1 MKESKELEYKE
12 TITNTFLKTVSA
24 FANYNGGTIIFGV
37 DDNGKVVGL
46 ENLDQQ
52 RLDIENRINDSIK
65 PKPDYSIST
74 NNSEKTISLDVKIG
88 TYKPYLYRAKAY
100 KRNDTSTVEVD
111 EIELTRLILEGKH
124 MTYEE
129 LPSEQQELSFSI
141 LEKGLVKQRGITKC
155 DKDILKTL
163 SLYSDSSGYNNA
175 AAILADVNKFPGI
188 DIARFGETISIIQ
201 KRATI
206 ENQSILST
214 YDAALSLYRDYYQH
228 EEIDGSKRRLV
239 EVIPEAAFREAIANA
254 IIHRVWDIHSQI
266 RISMFDN
273 RIEVVSPGGLPSGIS
288 KEEYISGRISVLRNP
303 ILANVFNKL
312 NLVEAFGT
320 GILRIKETYKD
331 SATQPVFDA
340 TDNTIVVILPVI
352 KENLDLT
359 DDERIVYDVLSKT
372 MARPISDIMSSSN
385 ISFGKSKVSE
395 LLKSMEKKGVVSIEG
410 NGRGTKYRIS
420 AGPRIRVVPNEAD
433 GNTLIIE

>member
-52 RLDIENRINDSIK
+52 RLDIENKINDSIK

-266 RISMFDN
+266 RISMFDD

-288 KEEYISGRISVLRNP
+288 KEEYVSGRISVLRNP

-312 NLVEAFGT
+312 NMVETFGT
-320 GILRIKETYKD
+320 GILRIKETYWD
-331 SATQPVFDA
+331 SATQPIFDA

-352 KENLDLT
+352 KESLDLT
-359 DDERIVYDVLSKT
+359 DDERTVYDVLSKT
-372 MARPISDIMSSSN
+372 MARPISDIMASSN
-385 ISFGKSKVSE
+385 ILFGKSKVSE

-410 NGRGTKYRIS
+410 NGRGTKYRVS
-420 AGPRIRVVPNEAD
+420 VEPRIRTVPNEAG

>member
-1 MKESKELEYKE
+1 MKENRKLEFKES
-12 TITNTFLKTVSA
+12 ITNTFLKTVSA
-24 FANYNGGTIIFGV
+24 FANYDGGTIIFGV
-37 DDNGKVVGL
+37 DDNGKAVGL
-46 ENLDQQ
+46 EDMDQQ
-52 RLDIENRINDSIK
+52 CLDLENRINDSIK
-65 PKPDYSIST
+65 PKPDYSLST
-74 NNSEKTISLDVKIG
+74 NNSEKTISLDVESGIH
-88 TYKPYLYRAKAY
+88 KPYLYRAKAY

-129 LPSEQQELSFSI
+129 LPSEWQELSFSV
-141 LEKGLVKQRGITKC
+141 LEKGLVEQRGITKC

-163 SLYSDSSGYNNA
+163 SLYSDSVGYNNA
-175 AAILADVNKFPGI
+175 AAILADKNDYPGI
-188 DIARFGETISIIQ
+188 DIAKFGETISIIQ
-201 KRATI
+201 KRVTI
-206 ENQSILST
+206 EKQSILSA

-228 EEIDGSKRRLV
+228 EEIDGAKRKLV

-266 RISMFDN
+266 RISMFDD
-273 RIEVVSPGGLPSGIS
+273 RIEIVSPGGLPNGIS
-288 KEEYISGRISVLRNP
+288 KEEYVSGRISVLRNP

-312 NLVEAFGT
+312 NMVETFGT

-331 SATQPVFDA
+331 SATKPVFDA
-340 TDNTIVVILPVI
+340 TENTIVVILPVI
-352 KENLDLT
+352 KESLDLT
-359 DDERIVYDVLSKT
+359 DDERIIYDVLSKT
-372 MARPISDIMSSSN
+372 MARPISDIMASSN

-420 AGPRIRVVPNEAD
+420 VGPRIRAVPNEAG

>member
-1 MKESKELEYKE
+1 MKENRKLEFKEN
-12 TITNTFLKTVSA
+12 ITNTFLKTVSA
-24 FANYNGGTIIFGV
+24 FANYDGGTILFGV
-37 DDNGKVVGL
+37 DDHGKVVGL
-46 ENLDQQ
+46 ENLEQQ
-52 RLDIENRINDSIK
+52 CLDIENRINDSIK
-65 PKPDYSIST
+65 PKPDYSISL
-74 NNSEKTISLDVKIG
+74 NNNDGTISLDVESGI
-88 TYKPYLYRAKAY
+88 YQPYLYKAKAY
-100 KRNDTSTVEVD
+100 KRNDTATVEVD

-129 LPSEQQELSFSI
+129 LPSEQQNLSFSL
-141 LEKGLVKQRGITKC
+141 LEKGLVEQRGITKC

-163 SLYSDSSGYNNA
+163 SLYSVASGYNNA
-175 AAILADVNKFPGI
+175 AAILADVNHFPGI
-188 DIARFGETISIIQ
+188 DIAKFGETISIIQ

-206 ENQSILST
+206 ENQSILSA
-214 YDAALSLYRDYYQH
+214 YDTALSLYRDYYQH
-228 EEIDGSKRRLV
+228 EEIYGSKRRLV

-254 IIHRVWDIHSQI
+254 IIHRVWDIHAQI
-266 RISMFDN
+266 RVLMFDD
-273 RIEVVSPGGLPSGIS
+273 RVEVVSPGGLPSGIS

-312 NLVEAFGT
+312 NMVETFGT

-331 SATQPVFDA
+331 SATKPVFDA
-340 TDNTIVVILPVI
+340 TENTIVVILPVI
-352 KENLDLT
+352 KESLDLT

-385 ISFGKSKVSE
+385 IQFGKSKVSE

-420 AGPRIRVVPNEAD
+420 VGPRIRVVPNEVG
-433 GNTLIIE
+433 GNTLLIE

>member
-52 RLDIENRINDSIK
+52 RLDIENKINDSIK

-320 GILRIKETYKD
+320 GILRIKEIYKD